1 MDEVNWRK
9 ECGEWCNFE
18 PFKSVQTKVYKNM
31 LPEST
36 QLLQYSLSDVRNVV
50 YLATIDVPSLDT
62 KSLKFPIYIF

>member
-1 MDEVNWRK
+1 MK
-9 ECGEWCNFE
+9 SIGEKNVASGVILNH
-18 PFKSVQTKVYKNM
+18 SVQTKVYKNM

>member
-1 MDEVNWRK
+1 MK
-9 ECGEWCNFE
+9 SIGEKNVASGVILDH
-18 PFKSVQTKVYKNM
+18 SVQHKVNKNM

-36 QLLQYSLSDVRNVV
+36 QLLQYSESDVRNVV